1 MWIRLKKQVFRPN
14 TVISPL
20 QASEIMRVKIKIT
33 ALMDNIAS
41 EHKGLIAEHGLS
53 YYIETEES
61 KILFDCGGSI
71 HPFINAKK
79 MNLSFEE
86 VHTVVFSHGHYD
98 HAAGFIDAVDI
109 INPDRVVTGK
119 DFFEEKYAY
128 NGTILT
134 YLGSGFDR
142 NFLQK
147 HNIEHII
154 CEQVYEIDPNCY
166 VLGNFERMVE
176 FESISERFVV
186 LKNGQLI
193 QDDFHDEVCLVI
205 KSNKGLVVVLGCSHP
220 GVLNILRTVQRIF
233 KSEIYAV
240 FGGTHLVEAD
250 ESRIQ
255 TTLDEMKTL
264 GVELICMSHCSGN
277 QAIEMAK
284 IREGIIST
292 PLTVGSTVII

>member
-1 MWIRLKKQVFRPN
+1 M
-14 TVISPL
+14 
-20 QASEIMRVKIKIT
+20 KIT
-33 ALMDNIAS
+33 ALMDNLTS

-53 YYIETEES
+53 YYIDTNKS

-79 MNLSFEE
+79 MNLSFEA

-128 NGTILT
+128 DGTIFT
-134 YLGSGFDR
+134 YLGSGFDKK
-142 NFLQK
+142 FLQK
-147 HNIEHII
+147 HNIKHII
-154 CEQVYEIDPNCY
+154 CEQVYEIDQNCY
-166 VLGNFERMVE
+166 ALGDFERTTE
-176 FESISERFVV
+176 FENIPERFVV
-186 LKNGQLI
+186 LKDDQLI
-193 QDDFHDEVCLVI
+193 HDDFHDEVCLVI
-205 KSNKGLVVVLGCSHP
+205 KSVKGLVVVLGCSHP
-220 GVLNILRTVQRIF
+220 GVLNMLRSVQRIF
-233 KSEIYAV
+233 KSKIYAV

-250 ESRIQ
+250 ESRIRS
-255 TTLDEMKTL
+255 TLDEMKTL

-284 IREGIIST
+284 MSKGIIST